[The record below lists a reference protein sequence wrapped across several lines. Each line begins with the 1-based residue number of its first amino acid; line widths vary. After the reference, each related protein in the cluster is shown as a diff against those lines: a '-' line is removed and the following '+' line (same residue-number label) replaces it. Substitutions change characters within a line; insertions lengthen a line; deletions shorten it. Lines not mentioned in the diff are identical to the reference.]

1 MIHQVGG
8 RLLGKGSYACTFSP
22 VPACAST
29 SSAAGSGS
37 VAKVSVQDMTAEVAT
52 GRTLMGLRGGRDYFA
67 LPTTSCRPRLPIV
80 DPDAG
85 KCHVLKKNKPLTMA
99 AMPNAGTSL
108 TAWARHAQHDGGLT
122 PATLQAVLTHVLR
135 GMVLYQRAGYVHND
149 IHGGNIMVGEDGL
162 ARYIDFGQ
170 GFRPAALRTWE
181 DLNLGRRFAAE
192 YVWLAPELHAIR
204 SHLEGDRDLF
214 QRLYTKVPEFKQ
226 LEAAY
231 PERAGFMT
239 TMKEFRAPS
248 DHVAYMRSHAFK
260 IDWWRLGVTMWQLWR
275 RIRKGYEG
283 SPVDRVIGGLTE
295 FNPARRMSPT
305 AALRALGATGTPARR
320 QTRRARRTSV
330 KARRF

>member
-1 MIHQVGG
+1 MYKQVGG

-22 VPACAST
+22 VPACASST
-29 SSAAGSGS
+29 AGGGS

-52 GRTLMGLRGGRDYFA
+52 GRALMAGRGHDYFA
-67 LPTTSCRPRLPIV
+67 LPTASCRPRLPIA
-80 DPDAG
+80 DPDAS

-99 AMPNAGTSL
+99 AMPNAGMSL
-108 TAWARHAQHDGGLT
+108 TSWSRSGLT
-122 PATLQAVLTHVLR
+122 PSVFQSMLTHVLH

-181 DLNLGRRFAAE
+181 GLNLGRRFMAE
-192 YVWLAPELHAIR
+192 YVWLAPELHGIR
-204 SHLEGDRDLF
+204 SHIEGDRALF

-231 PERAGFMT
+231 PDRAGFIA
-239 TMKEFRAPS
+239 TMEEFRAPS
-248 DHVAYMRSHAFK
+248 DPVAYMRSQAFK

-275 RIRKGYEG
+275 RIRRGYED

-295 FNPARRMSPT
+295 FDPARRMSPA

-320 QTRRARRTSV
+320 LTRRARRSSV